1 MIRHWFPPPMNL
13 WQRYFTLVFGRPVSD
28 ERRVYRIQLLLL
40 FALSTLLYIG
50 FPGTREWRR
59 IAEENQVPNIIRGW
73 DSLAWYTWLAAAP
86 AMLLLIRRYP
96 LGQGQIR
103 RNLGRILIGS
113 ILIYL
118 VVAHVRYFLRG
129 LPD

>member
-1 MIRHWFPPPMNL
+1 MVRGATAIVRPRLRGRERNCIAAWSNCGSALVPAPMNF
-13 WQRYFTLVFGRPVSD
+13 WRRFYSMAFGRPAPEDRKVFQ
-28 ERRVYRIQLLLL
+28 IQLLLL

-86 AMLLLIRRYP
+86 AML
-96 LGQGQIR
+96 
-103 RNLGRILIGS
+103 
-113 ILIYL
+113 
-118 VVAHVRYFLRG
+118 
-129 LPD
+129 